1 MQDLGEIPITDT
13 VYQLNSIFLNIY
25 RKFWG
30 TFLWVVSRGTDERAV
45 VLGGLIA
52 NSLDR
57 GKKSFRGDTREG
69 N

>member
-1 MQDLGEIPITDT
+1 MQDLGEIPIKDT
-13 VYQLNSIFLNIY
+13 VYQPNSIFLNIY
-25 RKFWG
+25 RRFRG

-52 NSLDR
+52 DSLD
-57 GKKSFRGDTREG
+57 KKVLEVTRNREG